1 MSEHLILGEVSRSL
15 LTHLVNMLAIVAEHR
30 EVLKIERGSPMDKDI
45 VAARK
50 TVIEVRQKSGEYDDA
65 ERAI

>member
-1 MSEHLILGEVSRSL
+1 MSETERMLMG
-15 LTHLVNMLAIVAEHR
+15 HLVNMLAIIADHR
-30 EVLKIERGSPMDKDI
+30 ETLRIQQRSPMDRDI

-50 TVIEVRQKSGEYDDA
+50 AVIEMRSKHGVYDDA

>member
-1 MSEHLILGEVSRSL
+1 MSELERML
-15 LTHLVNMLAIVAEHR
+15 LAHLVNMLAIIAAGR
-30 EVLKIERGSPMDKDI
+30 EALNIERGSAADKEI

-50 TVIEVRQKSGEYDDA
+50 AVIEMRSKSGEYDDA

>member
-1 MSEHLILGEVSRSL
+1 MSEQERML
-15 LTHLVNMLAIVAEHR
+15 LQHLVNMLAIIAADR
-30 EVLKIERGSPMDKDI
+30 EVLKIQRGSTPDKEI

-50 TVIEVRQKSGEYDDA
+50 AVIEMRSKHGEYDDA

>member
-1 MSEHLILGEVSRSL
+1 MNEQERML
-15 LTHLVNMLAIVAEHR
+15 LQHLVNMLAIIAADR
-30 EVLKIERGSPMDKDI
+30 EALKIERGSQVDKEV

-50 TVIEVRQKSGEYDDA
+50 AVIEMRSKHGVYDDA